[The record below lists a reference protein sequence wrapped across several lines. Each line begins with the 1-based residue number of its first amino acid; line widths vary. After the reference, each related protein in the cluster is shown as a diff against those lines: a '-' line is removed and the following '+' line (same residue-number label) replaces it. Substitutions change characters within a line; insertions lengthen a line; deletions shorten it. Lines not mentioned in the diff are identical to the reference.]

1 MAGEWIKMRT
11 NLWDDPRVSRLCDLT
26 GAGEAAIVGGLY
38 WLWAMADEHTEDG
51 ILPGLTTRA
60 IDRKTGV
67 NGLGAALI
75 SIGWL
80 VDHPEGVTIVGFEEH
95 NGTSAKRRC
104 VDAQTKAN
112 KRKSSTGDQSDV
124 RNVSGQD
131 ADNVR
136 TEQGQ
141 KTPTCGAREEKRRED
156 ISTPDGV
163 EAAQAAAPKQK
174 RGSRLPDDWFLPQQ
188 WGQWALEKFPHF
200 TPDIVRDEALKFANH
215 WRSATGK
222 TASKLDWYATW
233 QNWCMSDICQ
243 RSHPPP
249 GQTSETPYAR
259 QMRERVAEAAGSF
272 AHIVAAKAP
281 GQQFKQ
287 TPAPWEVAI
296 ENNRRTIATGVG
308 GCDLLEAVDDL
319 RS

>member
-67 NGLGAALI
+67 NGLGAALVSI
-75 SIGWL
+75 SWL
-80 VDHPEGVTIVGFEEH
+80 VEHPEGVTIVGFEEH

-141 KTPTCGAREEKRRED
+141 KTPTCGAREEKRRID
-156 ISTPDGV
+156 T
-163 EAAQAAAPKQK
+163 
-174 RGSRLPDDWFLPQQ
+174 
-188 WGQWALEKFPHF
+188 
-200 TPDIVRDEALKFANH
+200 T
-215 WRSATGK
+215 
-222 TASKLDWYATW
+222 TASAGAIPSVEVFPIQDGWTPSPAFATQSKLLGLPVLDDIA
-233 QNWCMSDICQ
+233 MSSGVSEFIAYWMTRPHEIRTQAEWDNALAKSLK
-243 RSHPPP
+243 RRLVSNAGKPPNRP
-249 GQTSETPYAR
+249 TSPT
-259 QMRERVAEAAGSF
+259 
-272 AHIVAAKAP
+272 KAP
-281 GQQFKQ
+281 NHGGHDVVE
-287 TPAPWEVAI
+287 PA
-296 ENNRRTIATGVG
+296 
-308 GCDLLEAVDDL
+308 
-319 RS
+319 

>member
-1 MAGEWIKMRT
+1 MNFYDFHIGDYTSRT
-11 NLWDDPRVSRLCDLT
+11 AHLDPLEDLAYRRMLDLYYT
-26 GAGEAAIVGGLY
+26 REAALP
-38 WLWAMADEHTEDG
+38 ADVEK
-51 ILPGLTTRA
+51 IARLIRMRA
-60 IDRKTGV
+60 NVQEIQV
-67 NGLGAALI
+67 VLAEFFVSNGAA
-75 SIGWL
+75 GWS
-80 VDHPEGVTIVGFEEH
+80 HEKCEEVIAAA
-95 NGTSAKRRC
+95 NAKKASAK
-104 VDAQTKAN
+104 
-112 KRKSSTGDQSDV
+112 KSAEARWSKTVPHAGAMQSQCERMQNASETECDGNAPSPSPSPITTTDV
-124 RNVSGQD
+124 VVAPQS
-131 ADNVR
+131 
-136 TEQGQ
+136 
-141 KTPTCGAREEKRRED
+141 
-156 ISTPDGV
+156 
-163 EAAQAAAPKQK
+163 AAAKPK
-174 RGSRLPDDWFLPQQ
+174 RGSRLPDDWFLPQH

-281 GQQFKQ
+281 GQQSKPSP
-287 TPAPWEVAI
+287 TPWDIAI
-296 ENNRRTIATGVG
+296 ENNRRTAATGLG
-308 GCDLLEAVDDL
+308 GCDLLETVVDV